1 MPLSAIDAHLADY
14 ILSPAD
20 MPDLVQTHVSQTE
33 FTYNEE
39 TLQYIYSLIKKKQA
53 STFLCIKKHGL
64 CDDSKKNGFTR
75 PTLSNDGRVPGLFM

>member
-39 TLQYIYSLIKKKQA
+39 TLQYIYSLIKKKTGIDF
-53 STFLCIKKHGL
+53 SMYKKKHGAA
-64 CDDSKKNGFTR
+64 T
-75 PTLSNDGRVPGLFM
+75 T